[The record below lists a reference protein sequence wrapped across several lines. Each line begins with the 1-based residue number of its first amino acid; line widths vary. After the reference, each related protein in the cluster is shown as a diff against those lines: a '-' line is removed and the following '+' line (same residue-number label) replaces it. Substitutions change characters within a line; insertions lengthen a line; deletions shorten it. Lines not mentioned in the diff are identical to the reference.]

1 MAGAALL
8 AVLFR
13 VNLPVALLTTLYT
26 NPFTIL
32 PLYVMAYELGSWVL
46 GSGNAAPVAIHLPE
60 LQWNDWFFPLIHWM
74 LSLGKAFAVGL
85 PLLAVSLAVLGYLA
99 VRLVWR
105 GWVVWALNRRRAHR
119 MRGNRNE

>member
-1 MAGAALL
+1 M

-32 PLYVMAYELGSWVL
+32 PFYVMAYELGSWVL
-46 GSGNAAPVAIHLPE
+46 GAENSSSVAMHLPD
-60 LQWNDWFFPLIHWM
+60 LQWNDWFVPLLHWM

-85 PLLAVSLAVLGYLA
+85 PLLAVSLAIIGYWA
-99 VRLVWR
+99 VRLAWR
-105 GWVVWALNRRRAHR
+105 GWVVWALSRRRARR
-119 MRGNRNE
+119 MNGNENG